1 MITALRRF
9 AEGFDVALKPLL
21 GPIDALAKEL
31 EGLPEG
37 APPRALIAELGAHR
51 QRAELLARK
60 VAQQQAYVVIFGPL
74 KSGKSTL
81 MNGISRAYVSE
92 VTALPAYPCMVFV
105 AHADERQVRVTRYDG
120 TSESFA
126 DPAATEAVIA
136 DAHAELAR
144 ALRDADARGEE
155 FEPLR
160 HLPRAIERI
169 DVRMPAPELRESGA
183 LLVDTPGLY
192 SRMKFGYDQMTRE
205 FRLAAASA
213 IFVVKTE
220 NLFLEQV
227 FSEFAELLRLF
238 SRIFLVVNLDSAKQD
253 LAPDGGLRPS
263 LESLDPAQIVAAF
276 ERLSMSA
283 ELKKAWEEGRLG
295 IYPID
300 LLRAASDRLRAPAD
314 SAAAPGDGAAEAA
327 AERHPEFTRLLGDL
341 TAYLDG
347 CEAQNAFV
355 RDSLRQGQD
364 LAIDLRLL
372 GRSEPARLLLRN
384 AEEAQAAHD
393 HLVDRRHAAQR
404 LTTYEWE
411 EAFERLREDIGAI
424 TRERGGTVRKTA
436 VDAAEAALE
445 RWFEGDASLAALLRD
460 DLGAALTGCRDQL
473 TEIAYGVARTVV
485 GSDLAAAS
493 VRRGVSDDIATLG
506 LPVTEVSRAALD
518 DAAIEPPDKSPLMH
532 IPLDLIPVRR
542 GFLDWILLRN
552 PAAVRRRVFGPEE
565 APERPIP
572 RRVKQRRLGAAAR
585 AALSAAIRVRVDR
598 FFSDTTSQL
607 GVTAFA
613 TAVGAVGRKLRAQ
626 VEFLRAQN
634 EEALVKAE
642 RRLAAATLLRDRTA
656 DLLAVS
662 ERTGAELGA
671 LAEAQHAV
679 ALQRPPAGIS
689 DDGRGAVDETEEA
702 PTSLSS
708 RGE

>member
-1 MITALRRF
+1 
-9 AEGFDVALKPLL
+9 
-21 GPIDALAKEL
+21 
-31 EGLPEG
+31 
-37 APPRALIAELGAHR
+37 
-51 QRAELLARK
+51 
-60 VAQQQAYVVIFGPL
+60 
-74 KSGKSTL
+74 
-81 MNGISRAYVSE
+81 
-92 VTALPAYPCMVFV
+92 MVYV
-105 AHADERQVRVTRYDG
+105 AHAEQRQVRVARYDG
-120 TSESFA
+120 SSESFA
-126 DPAATEAVIA
+126 DSAATEPLIA

-144 ALRDADARGEE
+144 ALREADARGEE
-155 FEPLR
+155 FEPQH

-300 LLRAASDRLRAPAD
+300 LLRAASDRLRAPAEP
-314 SAAAPGDGAAEAA
+314 AAATSGDGHAEADA
-327 AERHPEFTRLLGDL
+327 DAGVSAERHPEFVRFLGDL

-347 CEAQNAFV
+347 CEALNAFV

-364 LAIDLRLL
+364 LTIDLRLL

-384 AEEAQAAHD
+384 AEEAQAVRD

-404 LTTYEWE
+404 LSTYEWE

-460 DLGAALTGCRDQL
+460 DLGAVLTGCRDQL

-598 FFSDTTSQL
+598 FFSDTSSQL

-613 TAVGAVGRKLRAQ
+613 TAVGAVGRKLRGQ

-642 RRLAAATLLRDRTA
+642 RRLAAAVQLRDRTA
-656 DLLAVS
+656 DLLAAS
-662 ERTGAELGA
+662 ERAGSELGA
-671 LAEAQHAV
+671 LAEVQHAV

-689 DDGRGAVDETEEA
+689 DDGHTATDEVEEE

-708 RGE
+708 RSE